1 MTAKYC
7 QRDCQRRASYQRKS
21 PEDRAAYNKRSND
34 RRMTKDLLPIL
45 RTLGRSAGE
54 AEIIDGTPL
63 GRYAVG
69 MILMARLSDWKV
81 DHALNFNQA
90 RNALSKLAGGESEL
104 EEIEELIF
112 SHALEA
118 MQPIVK
124 Q

>member
-1 MTAKYC
+1 M
-7 QRDCQRRASYQRKS
+7 
-21 PEDRAAYNKRSND
+21 E
-34 RRMTKDLLPIL
+34 KDLLPIL
-45 RTLGRSAGE
+45 RSLGRSAGE

-69 MILMARLSDWKV
+69 MFLLARMSDWKL

-112 SHALEA
+112 SHIMNAV
-118 MQPIVK
+118 QPIVK